1 MQLIFAIFCII
12 FGVTVVVM
20 PKREIID
27 LILMGKS
34 YLYEDKLYRLDKI
47 VIIFRIISGI
57 VAAIGIYICLTYVYY
72 MFINP
77 SSIA

>member
-47 VIIFRIISGI
+47 IIIFRIISGI
-57 VAAIGIYICLTYVYY
+57 VAAIGIYICFTYVYY